1 MNRVFILQ
9 IVGCLTLLAACDTSP
24 SSPEAGGDLPPQTF
38 VNGKEGQLPWRNP
51 TQPPFSGTQGEF
63 RAATAWLSMVDDQR
77 VSDGSYIEVDYLRMY
92 GRAQGV
98 EYMVSSD
105 EYNSSNGDGPG
116 GGLFERDL
124 WFGKGGVARTDVR
137 SQSSIQ
143 NGILVLPV
151 EHCADC
157 VWHVWVEDY
166 PRPLLRP
173 GTDRVWV
180 ETRFRIVGK
189 AVLQLGFDYYRG
201 TTDKGCD
208 IDLDGDQDVGW
219 CEAGKS
225 YWQFPS
231 AAGDG
236 WQILTLK

>member
-1 MNRVFILQ
+1 MYRISGFP
-9 IVGCLTLLAACDTSP
+9 IVACAALLCACDSSP
-24 SSPEAGGDLPPQTF
+24 SSPRQGGDLPPQTF
-38 VNGKEGQLPWRNP
+38 VNGKEGLLPWRNP
-51 TQPPFSGTQGEF
+51 TQPPYSGTRGEF
-63 RAATAWLSMVDDQR
+63 KAATAWLSMVDDQR

-98 EYMVSSD
+98 EYQVSAD
-105 EYNSSNGDGPG
+105 EYNNANGDGPG
-116 GGLFERDL
+116 GGLFERNP
-124 WFGKGGVARTDVR
+124 WFGNDGLPRSDVR
-137 SQSSIQ
+137 SQSSMQ

-151 EHCADC
+151 ERCPDC

-166 PRPLLRP
+166 PRPLLRA

-189 AVLQLGFDYYRG
+189 AVLQLGFDYNRDA
-201 TTDKGCD
+201 TDKRCD

-225 YWQFPS
+225 YWQFPLS
-231 AAGDG
+231 SGDG
-236 WQILTLK
+236 WQVLTLR